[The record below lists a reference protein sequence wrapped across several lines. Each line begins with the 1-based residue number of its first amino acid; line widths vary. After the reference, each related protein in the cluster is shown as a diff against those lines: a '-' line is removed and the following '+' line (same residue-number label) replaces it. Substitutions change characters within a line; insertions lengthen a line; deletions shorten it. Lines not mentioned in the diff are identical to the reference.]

1 MKISGEHTF
10 QAPRAIVWQLLQDP
24 EVLAKA
30 MPGTRR
36 LEQTAD
42 GVYEGVI
49 KIGVGPVTAAEWA
62 LTVTLSDLL
71 HPESYTM
78 TMDAKGALGF
88 TRGSAQVH
96 LDEQEGVTRMSYT
109 SDMQIGGRVAGIGQ
123 RMLEQVGKMMTKQ
136 GLDALGKELEARL
149 AADGG

>member
-1 MKISGEHTF
+1 VKITGEHTF
-10 QAPRAIVWQLLQDP
+10 AAPRAIVWQLLQDP

-30 MPGTRR
+30 MPGTKR
-36 LEQTAD
+36 LEQTGD

-62 LTVTLSDLL
+62 LTVTLSDMV
-71 HPESYTM
+71 HPRSYTM
-78 TMDAKGALGF
+78 SMDARGALGF
-88 TRGSAQVH
+88 TRGEARVE
-96 LDEQEGVTRMSYT
+96 LDEQDGTTRMSYT

-136 GLDALGKELEARL
+136 GLEALGRELDARL
-149 AADGG
+149 AADAG